1 MACFIVPAAEAVVTA
16 AVGKIAKKK
25 EKNTQEESGKI
36 SFSRKIGWLTKL
48 LSGGSAL
55 LAFEHL
61 WHGEISPFFPFLTA
75 MSTKEDTLVMLKEMG
90 TVGVSMAVICTL
102 AWAGMLAVSHIAE
115 TNAAGAAGKAIV
127 RRIK

>member
-16 AVGKIAKKK
+16 AVGKAIKKK
-25 EKNTQEESGKI
+25 EEKSEVSGKI
-36 SFSRKIGWLTKL
+36 PFSHKLGWLTKL

-75 MSTKEDTLVMLKEMG
+75 MTSKRDALEMLHEMG
-90 TVGVSMAVICTL
+90 IVGVMMAFVCTA
-102 AWAGMLAVSHIAE
+102 AWIGMLALSHAME
-115 TNAAGAAGKAIV
+115 NKTDKEAMKGAA
-127 RRIK
+127 R